1 MDNFNAHK
9 WFKNQ
14 YLKESDDPKIGA
26 ELEAGMF
33 GTGVAEG
40 EDGGSKSQQ
49 LAIAMNNAM
58 VEIDDSMSYKD
69 FAEAVASILID
80 EYGTHNFTP
89 FMEVLHA
96 RLGMDTN
103 NVPQDTEDMLDYQD
117 RVMDQGMNE
126 SLNENDFKSE
136 ETSLAREIDSRF
148 GGDSYINMGKY
159 AGNRPD
165 SDPLKDKG
173 YGTITFRMRGEF
185 PDNEWAKVLNF
196 VKSKGLEK
204 NSCIFFK
211 SFIIY

>member
-40 EDGGSKSQQ
+40 EGGGSKSQQ

-126 SLNENDFKSE
+126 SLNENEDDD
-136 ETSLAREIDSRF
+136 LAREINSRF
-148 GGDSYINMGKY
+148 GGNPYVRDGE
-159 AGNRPD
+159 
-165 SDPLKDKG
+165 
-173 YGTITFRMRGEF
+173 ITFRMEGEF
-185 PDNEWAKVLNF
+185 PDSEWNEILNL
-196 VKSKGLEK
+196 VKSKGLEITRDI
-204 NSCIFFK
+204 NYYDIEPGEREWFPRIDFK
-211 SFIIY
+211 LK

>member
-80 EYGTHNFTP
+80 KYGTHNFTP

-96 RLGMDTN
+96 RLGM
-103 NVPQDTEDMLDYQD
+103 
-117 RVMDQGMNE
+117 NE
-126 SLNENDFKSE
+126 SLNENEDDD
-136 ETSLAREIDSRF
+136 LAREINSRF
-148 GGDSYINMGKY
+148 GGNPYVRDGE
-159 AGNRPD
+159 
-165 SDPLKDKG
+165 
-173 YGTITFRMRGEF
+173 ITFWMKGEF
-185 PDNEWAKVLNF
+185 PDSEWNEILNL
-196 VKSKGLEK
+196 VKSKGLEITRDS
-204 NSCIFFK
+204 NYYDIEPGEREWFPRIDFK
-211 SFIIY
+211 LK